1 MEMTNPIVQFLMNF
15 PKIKLYII
23 LMLFSLGNKT
33 KTLWKNLNI
42 KQKFNNDKIKI
53 KHTFVILNVC

>member
-1 MEMTNPIVQFLMNF
+1 MNF
-15 PKIKLYII
+15 PKIKLHII
-23 LMLFSLGNKT
+23 DILFSLGNNT
-33 KTLWKNLNI
+33 KILWKNLNI

>member
-1 MEMTNPIVQFLMNF
+1 MNF
-15 PKIKLYII
+15 PKIKLYVI
-23 LMLFSLGNKT
+23 LITFSLGNNT
-33 KTLWKNLNI
+33 KALWKNLNF